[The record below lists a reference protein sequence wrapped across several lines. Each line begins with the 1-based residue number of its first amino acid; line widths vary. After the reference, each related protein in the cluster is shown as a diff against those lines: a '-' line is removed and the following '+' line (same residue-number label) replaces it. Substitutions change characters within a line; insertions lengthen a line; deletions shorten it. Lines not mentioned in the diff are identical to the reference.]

1 MMNKHGKLFTTINKQ
16 TKINTMRRKNI
27 KESKLQRMI
36 SETVKRALN
45 EWSDDYEGN
54 DLDYESIKMQ
64 AEDIIYKMQQ
74 QGMPISWRSVA
85 ENMGFRLNTLNG
97 EDLEL
102 LKDTIEEVMVNDY
115 NTNESIKRRIR
126 RIVSE
131 CTKKTLNEGIYD
143 YPDGIDHLILLSEND
158 RECHDIYWS
167 IIQMLLKKVKKGV
180 DLSVDILAN
189 SSIMKKYQQFV
200 FRKFKNEQPNF
211 DRNAPR
217 AFREYIAERMI
228 ERINNEEFDY

>member
-1 MMNKHGKLFTTINKQ
+1 MKQ
-16 TKINTMRRKNI
+16 TI
-27 KESKLQRMI
+27 KLRESELKRMI
-36 SETVKRALN
+36 AESLKRTLN

-115 NTNESIKRRIR
+115 NTNESIKRTIR

-131 CTKKTLNEGIYD
+131 CTKKTLNEGGHLYHKD
-143 YPDGIDHLILLSEND
+143 DDGKVWTNSKDTYRGVPGSTYIWHGEWADPEILWDGVELNANDVEESLWLSYKDECSEN
-158 RECHDIYWS
+158 
-167 IIQMLLKKVKKGV
+167 G
-180 DLSVDILAN
+180 
-189 SSIMKKYQQFV
+189 
-200 FRKFKNEQPNF
+200 EQPTEDGYENWLEEMGT
-211 DRNAPR
+211 
-217 AFREYIAERMI
+217 EYIASEL
-228 ERINNEEFDY
+228 DDLAWAAQGCP